1 MELHG
6 AYTSSF
12 LVARSFEYLQKLSY
26 YFLFSVTLACY
37 DYNYDE
43 DDYIDDAE
51 VVLRIGSVA
60 MKVISIIVNL
70 ALMSFQKTTTSMYS
84 YLPACTRSRLSIT
97 LLS

>member
-1 MELHG
+1 MKLHG

-12 LVARSFEYLQKLSY
+12 LVARSFEYLQQLSY
-26 YFLFSVTLACY
+26 YFLFAVTLACY